1 MQNTR
6 KCLFSTKII
15 QSILCWYVHKHN
27 RTIEIQILYLLV
39 LVDEDCLFLEE
50 IYAQKYTASAYRHIP
65 SAEQTPIRII
75 QSFTWSWLQN
85 NKQRRSGRAEGSSSL
100 LEAVLGCHWETRL
113 LHPLPPSLT
122 LSSVFSFSR
131 LCRAFQMMK
140 LFPWHQTL
148 NLKHTY
154 KQPRIVITMHHSIF
168 ILFFLGSVL
177 DAARKAVWNLR

>member
-27 RTIEIQILYLLV
+27 RTIEIQILDLLV

-113 LHPLPPSLT
+113 LHPLPPSPSHRSFPPHDSAE
-122 LSSVFSFSR
+122 LSKWWSCFHDTKPLIWSIHINSLGLWSQCTIPYLFYSF
-131 LCRAFQMMK
+131 
-140 LFPWHQTL
+140 
-148 NLKHTY
+148 
-154 KQPRIVITMHHSIF
+154 
-168 ILFFLGSVL
+168 
-177 DAARKAVWNLR
+177 